1 MFDPSGQARHKM
13 KFECPPWEGGLN
25 FKCQYDSGQD
35 IFSKTHDKGRTIR
48 LQGGGG
54 DQEVWVRTIFFFLQP
69 GKESFFI
76 FST

>member
-1 MFDPSGQARHKM
+1 MLFRATNHP
-13 KFECPPWEGGLN
+13 
-25 FKCQYDSGQD
+25 
-35 IFSKTHDKGRTIR
+35 KGRTIR

-54 DQEVWVRTIFFFLQP
+54 AGSLGQDKFFFFLQP